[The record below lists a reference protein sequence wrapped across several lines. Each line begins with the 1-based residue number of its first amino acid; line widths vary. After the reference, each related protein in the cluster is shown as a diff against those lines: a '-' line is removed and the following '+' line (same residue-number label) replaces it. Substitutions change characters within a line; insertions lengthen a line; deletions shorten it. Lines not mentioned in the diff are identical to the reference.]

1 MLWQLFARVVGWLPL
16 LAVPAV
22 VSCARTSSMG
32 SAAEASPTGQTRVFQ
47 VRGEVKETKPEAPGV
62 LIRHEEIPG
71 YMPAMTMWFD
81 VKDPAELAGLQP
93 GDQVTFR
100 LHVTEQ
106 EGWIE
111 GLAKTGAAAA
121 PSPRTPHV
129 RVVRDVEPLEEGDR
143 MPDYRFT
150 NELGRAISLH
160 EYTGQAYAFTFIF
173 TRCPFPN
180 FCPRMTHNFAE
191 TARLLRQRPG
201 APTNWHLFSLSF
213 DVDFDTPERL
223 LAYARLQHYDPAHWS
238 FLTGAIIDI
247 DAITEQFGLMFTRDE
262 TGVNFSHTLRTVV
275 VDATGR
281 VRKIFIGNEWQAEEL
296 VEELLRAAQARPPE
310 AGRPEEPRSTNSP

>member
-1 MLWQLFARVVGWLPL
+1 MLWPLFARAAAWLPL
-16 LAVPAV
+16 LAVLAG
-22 VSCARTSSMG
+22 VSCARTRSVG
-32 SAAEASPTGQTRVFQ
+32 DAPIPGPKHEVRVFQ
-47 VRGEVKETKPEAPGV
+47 VRGEVKEIKPEAPGA

-93 GDQVTFR
+93 GDRVAFR
-100 LHVTEQ
+100 LVVTEQ

-111 GLAKTGAAAA
+111 GLTKTGSAAA

-150 NELGRAISLH
+150 NELGRAISLRDFS
-160 EYTGQAYAFTFIF
+160 GQAYALTFIF

-191 TARLLRQRPG
+191 AVRLLRERPG
-201 APTNWHLFSLSF
+201 APTNWHLFSISF

-223 LAYARLQHYDPAHWS
+223 HAYAKLQGYDPAHWS

-262 TGVNFSHTLRTVV
+262 AGVNFSHTLRTVV
-275 VDATGR
+275 VDAAGR
-281 VRKIFIGNEWQAEEL
+281 VQKIFIGNEWRAEEL
-296 VEELLRAAQARPPE
+296 AEELLRAAQAPPPT
-310 AGRPEEPRSTNSP
+310 APPDAPAPTNGP